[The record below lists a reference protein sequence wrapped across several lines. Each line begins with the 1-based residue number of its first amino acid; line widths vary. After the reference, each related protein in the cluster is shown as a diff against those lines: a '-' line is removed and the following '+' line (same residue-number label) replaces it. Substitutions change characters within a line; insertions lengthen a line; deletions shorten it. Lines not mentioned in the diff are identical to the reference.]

1 MSVELVFIHGWGF
14 DANFWN
20 PLAALLPQ
28 FRQSRAD
35 LGFFGAPAEDIKSKT
50 GTRVLI
56 GHSLGFLHGL
66 RSQRDW
72 DGWIAINGFLRFASS
87 TRNGCVVP
95 QSLRAM
101 RVALQSDPAK
111 ARRDF
116 YQLIGAQ
123 PAIAGA
129 PDLARLTAGLD
140 ELRDLDGNDILS
152 SLDIPGLALAG
163 RLDPLVP
170 PAVSEELGQKAQG
183 GGLAVH
189 DEAGH
194 LLPETEPSWCARL
207 ISQFVATYF
216 D

>member
-1 MSVELVFIHGWGF
+1 MSVELVFVHGWGF
-14 DANFWN
+14 NANFWN
-20 PLAALLPQ
+20 PLVPLLPQ
-28 FRQSRAD
+28 FRQSRVD
-35 LGFFGAPAEDIKSKT
+35 LGFFGPPSEDLEPKT
-50 GTRVLI
+50 GARILI

-66 RSQRDW
+66 KSRRDW
-72 DGWIAINGFLRFASS
+72 DGWIAINGFTRFASS
-87 TRNGCVVP
+87 TRNGCVAP

-111 ARRDF
+111 VLRDF
-116 YQLIGAQ
+116 YQLIGAK

-129 PDLARLTAGLD
+129 PSLTRLTAGLD

-152 SLDIPGLALAG
+152 SFDISGLALAG

-170 PAVSEELGQKAQG
+170 LGASEELGQKAQG

-194 LLPETEPSWCARL
+194 LLPETDPSWCARL
-207 ISQFVATYF
+207 ISQFLATYF